1 LLRGLLFPLRVSKNE
16 GNEANGSELPATRHE
31 WRKMRKETKDEGGE
45 AKLKDLQVSCEA
57 DWTGETEE

>member
-1 LLRGLLFPLRVSKNE
+1 MKGTKLTKVR
-16 GNEANGSELPATRHE
+16 LPVTRHE